1 MKVSLKFIYF
11 LMIFGL
17 VLILGSCGGSED
29 SEDTNQGYPMDSY
42 YMYTFNNTS
51 GYSVII
57 TIKERYKTEIFGDYK
72 TADYTLYN
80 NYSCVLYTDNNTLN
94 FTWTASNIANNIK
107 ILCNTSGSNIYFR
120 SNE

>member
-17 VLILGSCGGSED
+17 MSILGSCGGSD
-29 SEDTNQGYPMDSY
+29 SDDINEGYPMDTY
-42 YMYTFNNTS
+42 FMYTLENMS
-51 GYSVII
+51 GYTVILKI
-57 TIKERYKTEIFGDYK
+57 EERYKTEIFGEYK
-72 TADYTLYN
+72 TE
-80 NYSCVLYTDNNTLN
+80 NYSLSNNNIRILYTDNNTLN